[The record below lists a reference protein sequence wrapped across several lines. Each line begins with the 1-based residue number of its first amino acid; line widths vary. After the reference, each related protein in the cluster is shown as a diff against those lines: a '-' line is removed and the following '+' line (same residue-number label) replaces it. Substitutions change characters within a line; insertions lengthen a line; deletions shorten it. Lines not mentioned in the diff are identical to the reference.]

1 MISEQK
7 IRLFLSLSETLNF
20 TETANQLFITQQ
32 AVSKHIAQLEADL
45 GFQLFVRSKHKVS
58 LTPAGER
65 CRIFFR
71 EELERMTTFIRDEQ
85 EEQNRIRK
93 SLRIGYNN
101 WIKFGG
107 AVASARLR
115 FSSMHPDI
123 SHIPETQAPDILQTK
138 LRDRELD
145 LILIIRRFIR
155 NETDFEITELA
166 HLPMSLLIKR
176 DMAPAE
182 SVLIPEHYSDYPV
195 WINSFL
201 GESFADTKARARHE
215 LRLIGLTNTD
225 IRVVSNRDSVYI
237 AVETGEGISISCM
250 ASQIPE
256 SIVNIPAGQVDTL
269 ACVSLK
275 SNRRKLVRT
284 YAQILKEE
292 FAKESGDTAFL
303 T

>member
-1 MISEQK
+1 MINEQK
-7 IRLFLSLSETLNF
+7 IRLFLSLAETLNF

-45 GFQLFVRSKHKVS
+45 GFQLFVRSRHKVS

-65 CRIFFR
+65 CRVFFKD
-71 EELERMTTFIRDEQ
+71 ELERMTAFVRDEQ
-85 EEQNRIRK
+85 DEQKRISK

-101 WIKFGG
+101 WIKFGA
-107 AVASARLR
+107 AVASARVR
-115 FSSMHPDI
+115 FSSIYPDI
-123 SHIPETQAPDILQTK
+123 AHIPETHAPDILQTK

-155 NETDFEITELA
+155 NEADFDVTELA

-176 DMAPAE
+176 DMAGAE
-182 SVLIPEHYSDYPV
+182 DDFIPERYSGYPV

-215 LRLIGLTNTD
+215 LKLIGLTNTD

-237 AVETGEGISISCM
+237 AVETGEGIAISCM
-250 ASQIPE
+250 ASQLPE
-256 SIVNIPAGQVDTL
+256 SIVNIPARQVDTL
-269 ACVSLK
+269 VCVSLK

-284 YAQILKEE
+284 YAEILKEE
-292 FAKESGDTAFL
+292 FGKESDNKAFL
-303 T
+303 P